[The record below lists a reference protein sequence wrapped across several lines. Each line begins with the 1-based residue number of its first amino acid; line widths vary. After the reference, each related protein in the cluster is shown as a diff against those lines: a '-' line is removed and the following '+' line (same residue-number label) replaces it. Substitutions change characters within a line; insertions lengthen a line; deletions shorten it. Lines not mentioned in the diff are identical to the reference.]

1 MKKVVYKKIYENELS
16 HAWYIG
22 TRSQLLKSLNKFIN
36 KKAKIL
42 DAGCG
47 TGGTIKFLKLNGYTE
62 IYGIDN
68 SQESIKF
75 CKINK
80 LTHIKNGSVNKL
92 PYKNNYF
99 DAVVCMDVLYH
110 EGVYPN
116 VALKEFYRILK
127 RKGISY
133 LQEPAYNFLRSNHD
147 IAIETARRFTK
158 KDIKYLITSK
168 KFIIDKLTYFNTL
181 FFLPIAL
188 QRILDGKVVKTN
200 EQSDVY
206 TLAPVLN
213 FLLRNALFVEFHL
226 LNFVNFP
233 FGLSVIAIAHK

>member
-1 MKKVVYKKIYENELS
+1 MS

-80 LTHIKNGSVNKL
+80 LSHIKNGSVNGL
-92 PYKNNYF
+92 PYKDNYF
-99 DAVVCMDVLYH
+99 DAIICLDVLYH
-110 EGVYPN
+110 EDVSPSK
-116 VALKEFYRILK
+116 ALREFKRVLK
-127 RKGISY
+127 TAGLIYS
-133 LQEPAYNFLRSNHD
+133 QEPAYDWLRGQHD
-147 IAIETARRFTK
+147 IAIETGHRFTRK
-158 KDIKYLITSK
+158 EIRNLFESTGFKINKC
-168 KFIIDKLTYFNTL
+168 TYFNSIL
-181 FFLPIAL
+181 FIPIITKRLIDKVFMQKASNSDVSRLPGFLN
-188 QRILDGKVVKTN
+188 RILLLCLLFERKLL
-200 EQSDVY
+200 ERIS
-206 TLAPVLN
+206 LPV
-213 FLLRNALFVEFHL
+213 
-226 LNFVNFP
+226 
-233 FGLSVIAIAHK
+233 GLSIICIAIKE